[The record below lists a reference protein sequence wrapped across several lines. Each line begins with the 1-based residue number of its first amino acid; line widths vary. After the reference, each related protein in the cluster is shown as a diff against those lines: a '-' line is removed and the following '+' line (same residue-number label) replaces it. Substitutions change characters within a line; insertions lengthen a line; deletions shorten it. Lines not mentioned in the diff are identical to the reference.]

1 MGKITLEELVDK
13 ELMGVPEVTWEG
25 NLNDSM
31 SMDPQ
36 LGGIGGVYEI
46 LYQGEVVYVGVSVRP
61 RQRLRE
67 HYSVKQNSS
76 VTGKIKRE
84 YGLEKAIE
92 IREQMVAR
100 VRTVGDVYLENILE
114 AYLIG
119 VHRPKYNS
127 EVSGV
132 RGTAVPLSLDLTEY
146 KDEIIIG
153 YTENEKS
160 INDLTKEYGGSYYTM
175 YYQLQDWGVDT
186 SKHHTRNRPRRRD
199 TIEKQGE
206 SPQLIKERI
215 RNLYLEYGMDI
226 DGLT

>member
-1 MGKITLEELVDK
+1 MGKMTLEDLVDK
-13 ELMGVPEVTWEG
+13 EMMDVPEVTWEG

-36 LGGIGGVYEI
+36 LGSIGGVYEI
-46 LYQGEVVYVGVSVRP
+46 LYRGEVIYVGVSVRP
-61 RQRLRE
+61 RHRLRE
-67 HYSVKQNSS
+67 HYSVKKNSS
-76 VTGKIKRE
+76 VTDKIKRE
-84 YGLEKAIE
+84 YGLEKALE

-127 EVSGV
+127 EVTGS
-132 RGTAVPLSLDLTEY
+132 RGTAVPLSHLLTDS
-146 KDEIIIG
+146 KDEIITG

-160 INDLTKEYGGSYYTM
+160 INDLTKEYGVSYSTM

-186 SKHHTRNRPRRRD
+186 SKNHTRNRPKRRD
-199 TIEKQGE
+199 TMENQGE
-206 SPQLIKERI
+206 SPRFLKERI
-215 RNLYLEYGMDI
+215 RNLYLEYGMDV
-226 DGLT
+226 DSLT

>member
-13 ELMGVPEVTWEG
+13 EMIAVPEVTWEG

-46 LYQGEVVYVGVSVRP
+46 LYRGEVIYVGVSIRP

-67 HYSVKQNSS
+67 HYSVKENSS

-100 VRTVGDVYLENILE
+100 VRTVGDIYLENILE

-119 VHRPKYNS
+119 VHQPKYNS
-127 EVSGV
+127 EVTGV
-132 RGTAVPLSLDLTEY
+132 RGTAVPLNHLLAES

-160 INDLTKEYGGSYYTM
+160 INDLTKEYGVSYPTM

-186 SKHHTRNRPRRRD
+186 SKNHTRNRPKRWD
-199 TIEKQGE
+199 KIENQGE
-206 SPQLIKERI
+206 RPQMIKERI

-226 DGLT
+226 DSLT

>member
-13 ELMGVPEVTWEG
+13 EMMDVPEVAWEG
-25 NLNDSM
+25 NLSDSM
-31 SMDPQ
+31 SMGPQ

-46 LYQGEVVYVGVSVRP
+46 LYRGEVIYVGVSVRP
-61 RQRLRE
+61 RHRLRE
-67 HYSVKQNSS
+67 HYSVKENSS

-84 YGLEKAIE
+84 YGLEKALE

-100 VRTVGDVYLENILE
+100 VRSVGDIYLENILE

-127 EVSGV
+127 EVTGS
-132 RGTAVPLSLDLTEY
+132 RGTAVPLSHNLTES

-186 SKHHTRNRPRRRD
+186 SKNHTRNRPKRRN
-199 TIEKQGE
+199 TVEKQGE
-206 SPQLIKERI
+206 GPQMIKERI
-215 RNLYLEYGMDI
+215 INLYLEYGMDV
-226 DGLT
+226 DSLT

>member
-1 MGKITLEELVDK
+1 MGKITLEELVDM
-13 ELMGVPEVTWEG
+13 ELIVVPDVSWEG
-25 NLNDSM
+25 NLSDSM

-46 LYQGEVVYVGVSVRP
+46 LYRGEVIYVGVSVRP
-61 RQRLRE
+61 RHRLRE
-67 HYSVKQNSS
+67 HYSVKENSS

-84 YGLEKAIE
+84 YGIEKAIE
-92 IREQMVAR
+92 VREQMVAR
-100 VRTVGDVYLENILE
+100 VRTVGDIYLENILE

-127 EVSGV
+127 EVTGA
-132 RGTAVPLSLDLTEY
+132 RGTGVPLSHLLTDS
-146 KDEIIIG
+146 KDEIIVG

-160 INDLTKEYGGSYYTM
+160 INDLTKEYGVSYYTM

-186 SKHHTRNRPRRRD
+186 SKNHTRNRPKRRD
-199 TIEKQGE
+199 TVENQGE
-206 SPQLIKERI
+206 SPKMIKERI
-215 RNLYLEYGMDI
+215 SNLYLEYGMDV